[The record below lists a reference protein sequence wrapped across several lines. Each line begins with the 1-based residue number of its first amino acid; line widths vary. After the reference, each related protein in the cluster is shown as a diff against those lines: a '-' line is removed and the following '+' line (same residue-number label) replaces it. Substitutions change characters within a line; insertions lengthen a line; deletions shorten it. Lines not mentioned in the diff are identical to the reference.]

1 MHNFF
6 LDRKAFITLTANR
19 IFWCHFFF
27 STFFGRSTNANSEEM
42 LIDLPT
48 PPANSSFLASGGI
61 GFVNIDNRGPGVRV
75 PLGLTGVFNNQRT
88 VIRAS
93 ILDLG
98 FFEGNQRNQRYQRI
112 YSYYAPS
119 SCVDTEYPPNGRYV
133 SNYHCSNGTDLLTSS
148 SIELQYIVVR
158 DVWISNNVGNVTLGA
173 GYRLRSP
180 KSAYGIL
187 SFLWHQSYRGNGGV
201 QLIISHDIVGFGL
214 LWGYDLRRLF

>member
-1 MHNFF
+1 M
-6 LDRKAFITLTANR
+6 
-19 IFWCHFFF
+19 
-27 STFFGRSTNANSEEM
+27 
-42 LIDLPT
+42 
-48 PPANSSFLASGGI
+48 
-61 GFVNIDNRGPGVRV
+61 
-75 PLGLTGVFNNQRT
+75 
-88 VIRAS
+88 
-93 ILDLG
+93 
-98 FFEGNQRNQRYQRI
+98 
-112 YSYYAPS
+112 
-119 SCVDTEYPPNGRYV
+119 
-133 SNYHCSNGTDLLTSS
+133 TSS